1 MATINCKIGQHSDW
15 YKVYIEYS
23 YTQDIAANTSTVTAA
38 LKLQQLTDSY
48 DFDTVS
54 SVTVGFN
61 MAGST
66 YSKTQRINI
75 DDKGNTGYTITLA
88 SGTKTITHDSNGEKT
103 ITFSCSNTSSL
114 LNCSGWGPGSIT
126 LSATSVKLKTIPR
139 NAEIDKITNGSGTT
153 ISSAN
158 VGSAIKVYYTPT
170 VSTYYHRLVFYVDDT
185 KRSTVNLGK
194 AGSTSQKA
202 YSLSSIPGSWIPSAN
217 SGTLKCYLYTY
228 SDSGYSTKIGST
240 DTTSISISVPTTSAY
255 NPTAELAITPT
266 YNNNLNIYLKGIS
279 KATFKITG
287 SAGSGASISSYSL
300 SGAGVSST
308 KASTTVTLSSTGTDL
323 TYTGTV
329 KDSRD
334 RSATATQ
341 KITVYSYS
349 KPTLSSGRV
358 TRCESDG
365 TVSASG
371 TYALGKITATIQSV
385 SGKNSINSLTWS
397 YRKLGS
403 SSWTSLGDIS
413 SGIETTSS
421 ITFDTNTTYQFRFT
435 VTDAVGTTIN
445 SGIYTMP
452 ATGRPINIARYNN
465 GVSIGKLSTITVDD
479 ATQSKFECAWPAE
492 FDGKISVGESIKA
505 SFYTEQ
511 NTSGVN
517 IAYIRTN
524 QDTSAGV
531 EAGLAI
537 HNTSVYVPDSNNSG
551 IVNLG
556 SSGRRWNQLYAE
568 NGSIDTSDKNK
579 KKDIEDMSDI
589 QEQLFNELKPVT
601 YKMISGTSD
610 RTHYGFVAQDIEESL
625 HTLGLS
631 GKDFAG
637 FCKDVRIDDNGNT
650 VVDENKHAV
659 YDYGLRYS
667 EFIALNTYMIQ
678 KLQNEISELKAEIQ
692 ELKGST

>member
-139 NAEIDKITNGSGTT
+139 NAEIDKITNSSGTT
-153 ISSAN
+153 ISSVN
-158 VGSAIKVYYTPT
+158 VDSAIKVYYTPT
-170 VSTYYHRLVFYVDDT
+170 VSSYYHKLAFYVDSS
-185 KRSTVNLGK
+185 KKKTVELGK
-194 AGSTSQKA
+194 AGSTSQKS
-202 YSLSSIPGSWIPSAN
+202 YSITPPASWVPSSS

-228 SDSGYSTKIGST
+228 SDSSYSTKIGST
-240 DTTSISISVPTTSAY
+240 DTISISIKVPDTNTY
-255 NPTAELAITPT
+255 NPTASLVITPT
-266 YNNNLNIYLKGIS
+266 YNNNLNVYLKGIS
-279 KATFKITG
+279 KAKFAITG
-287 SAGSGASISSYSL
+287 KAGSGASISSYSL
-300 SGAGVSST
+300 SGSGVSST
-308 KASTTVTLSSTGTDL
+308 SASTTVTLNISGTDL
-323 TYTGTV
+323 KYTATV

-334 RSATATQ
+334 RTGTDS
-341 KITVYSYS
+341 KIITVYSYS

-371 TYALGKITATIQSV
+371 TYALGRITASIQSV
-385 SGKNSINSLTWS
+385 SGLNSISSLKWY
-397 YRKLGS
+397 YRALGS
-403 SSWTSLGDIS
+403 TSWTEVGDIA
-413 SGIETTSS
+413 SG
-421 ITFDTNTTYQFRFT
+421 TNTVSTTTFATSTSYQFRFT
-435 VTDAVGTTIN
+435 VTDAVGTTVN

-524 QDTSAGV
+524 QDTSAGA

-537 HNTSVYVPDSNNSG
+537 HNTSVYVPDSSNSG
-551 IVNLG
+551 VVNLG

-610 RTHYGFVAQDIEESL
+610 RTHYGFIAQDIEASL

-650 VVDENKHAV
+650 VVDENKHAI

-678 KLQNEISELKAEIQ
+678 KLQNEISELKAEVQ
-692 ELKGST
+692 KLKGST